1 MSLEASYWAI
11 GAGVAAIL
19 LLAALRKPRRRRP
32 TAHPLLSHTRPPAPA
47 DARGKRIGI
56 LVVAYNAV
64 TTLSATLKR
73 IPQDVWD
80 QIEEVAVFDD
90 ASKDE
95 TFELAVG
102 YKTLFGVEKLTVL
115 RNEKNLGYGGNQMR
129 GYRYFMD
136 RGFDVVVMLHG
147 DGQYAPE
154 VLAKLFGPIVAG
166 EADAVFGSRMMPD
179 YGGPIAGGMPL
190 YKFIGNKILTG
201 YANYFLGMRL
211 TEFHSGYRAYSLHAL
226 RQIDFSRMTHDFH
239 FDTQIIIKFHHQGL
253 RIKEVSIPTYY
264 GNEICYVNGFKYA
277 KDVFLAVRRYRGTL
291 SGRKNAP
298 EYVEFAPHYPVKESR
313 YSSHDFFQQLAGR
326 EQDILDVGC
335 GEGHFAAKVSE
346 AGNRVVGIDQLPAAT
361 RAECMV
367 QYIPA
372 DLDRGLAE
380 VKPAMGERT
389 FDLVMLQDVLEHLR
403 DPEQMLRDCRQ
414 LLKPHGRVAV
424 SVPNVAN
431 ITVRLG
437 LLFGQF
443 EYRPRGILDRTHLRF
458 YTRRTA
464 HRLLEECG
472 YEVVERKSTVMP
484 LELVLGLDP
493 KNPLMIAVNRLLAVF
508 TWLVPGLLGY
518 QTVLIGRP
526 KAQAPQ
532 ATQIEPRIYRPAA

>member
-1 MSLEASYWAI
+1 VFL
-11 GAGVAAIL
+11 L
-19 LLAALRKPRRRRP
+19 FLLARKLRRRWSVSPRLPHTHPP
-32 TAHPLLSHTRPPAPA
+32 TQA
-47 DARGKRIGI
+47 DAHGKRIGI

-64 TTLSATLKR
+64 TTLSTTLKR
-73 IPQDVWD
+73 IPKEVWE

-129 GYRYFMD
+129 GYKYFMD

-154 VLAKLFGPIVAG
+154 MLASLYGPIVEG
-166 EADAVFGSRMMPD
+166 MADAVFGSRMMPD
-179 YGGPIAGGMPL
+179 HGGPLAGGMPL
-190 YKFIGNKILTG
+190 YKYLGNRILTK

-226 RQIDFSRMTHDFH
+226 RKINFSRMTFDFH

-253 RIKEVSIPTYY
+253 RIEEVSIPTFY
-264 GNEICYVNGFKYA
+264 GNEICYVNGLKYA

-291 SGRKNAP
+291 SGLRNAP
-298 EYVEFAPHYPVKESR
+298 EYAEYTPHNPLKESR
-313 YSSHDFFQQLAGR
+313 YSSHDLFLRLAGR

-335 GEGHFAAKVSE
+335 GEGHFAARVSA
-346 AGNRVVGIDQLPAAT
+346 AGNRVVGIDQLPE
-361 RAECMV
+361 AERV
-367 QYIPA
+367 DALDQYVSA
-372 DLDRGLAE
+372 DLDRGLA
-380 VKPAMGERT
+380 AAGAALGERK
-389 FDLVMLQDVLEHLR
+389 FDLIMLHDVLEHLR
-403 DPEQMLRDCRQ
+403 DPELMLRDCRE
-414 LLKPHGRVAV
+414 LLKPHGIVAV

-431 ITVRLG
+431 ITVRLA

-458 YTRRTA
+458 FTRKSA

-472 YEVVERKSTVMP
+472 YEVIERKATVMP
-484 LELVLGLDP
+484 LEFVFGLDP
-493 KNPLMIAVNRLLAVF
+493 KNPFMLVLNRMLAAS
-508 TWLVPGLLGY
+508 TWLMPGLLGY
-518 QTVLIGRP
+518 QTILIARTKMSALQP
-526 KAQAPQ
+526 AEIKPSV
-532 ATQIEPRIYRPAA
+532 YRPAA